1 MSFENLLMVMK
12 YSFGKSARARKQLH
26 CGRFGST
33 YVLRVFVRAITSL
46 AFASQFRSF
55 SPFVEGSVFE
65 VFGNAS
71 VWLYVFTTCFFALD
85 NK

>member
-12 YSFGKSARARKQLH
+12 YSFEKSARARKQLH

-46 AFASQFRSF
+46 AN
-55 SPFVEGSVFE
+55 FVHSVPLWK
-65 VFGNAS
+65 AHLS
-71 VWLYVFTTCFFALD
+71 V
-85 NK
+85 